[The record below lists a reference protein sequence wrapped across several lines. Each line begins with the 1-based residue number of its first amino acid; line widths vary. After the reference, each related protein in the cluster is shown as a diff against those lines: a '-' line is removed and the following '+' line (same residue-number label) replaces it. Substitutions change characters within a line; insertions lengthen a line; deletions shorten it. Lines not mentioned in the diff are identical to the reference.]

1 MNLTKFQISAVKSM
15 QRSVEVLQKKLD
27 RVNEREAAFL
37 KKLAPEKEALQA
49 EIDNANESILLYT
62 GGLTAQEVLQPGTV
76 VTETTPEG
84 TVDSTATVDMSEIL
98 PATTE
103 EAPVEVPAEEDTTEK
118 DDVVPTDFENELAQS
133 PFGANGMVAE

>member
-27 RVNEREAAFL
+27 RVNEREAALL

-76 VTETTPEG
+76 VTETAPEG
-84 TVDSTATVDMSEIL
+84 IVDYTATVDMSEIL
-98 PATTE
+98 PTTTE
-103 EAPVEVPAEEDTTEK
+103 ETPVEIPAEEDTTEK
-118 DDVVPTDFENELAQS
+118 DDVVSTDFENELAQS